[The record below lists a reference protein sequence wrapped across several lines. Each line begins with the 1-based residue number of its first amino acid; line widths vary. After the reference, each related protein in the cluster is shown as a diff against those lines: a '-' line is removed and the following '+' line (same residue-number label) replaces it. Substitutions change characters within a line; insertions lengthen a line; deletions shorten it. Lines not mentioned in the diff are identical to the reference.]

1 MIPRTLRAAN
11 ALLYASSVLLVIA
24 AVIYCAVYKQMPAWQ
39 LWGGIG
45 LSVGAA
51 AWGLYYVTLCYRI
64 TAEGVSY
71 HSYLRCRRSLLWSE
85 VERVELEESD
95 AQGVASCH
103 ITLHPQTG
111 KPLRISSDVL
121 PLDDVQELADDL
133 RAQGHLPPK
142 EAASDTP

>member
-71 HSYLRCRRSLLWSE
+71 HSYLRCRRSLRWSE

-103 ITLHPQTG
+103 ITLYPKEG
-111 KPLRISSDVL
+111 APLRISSDVL